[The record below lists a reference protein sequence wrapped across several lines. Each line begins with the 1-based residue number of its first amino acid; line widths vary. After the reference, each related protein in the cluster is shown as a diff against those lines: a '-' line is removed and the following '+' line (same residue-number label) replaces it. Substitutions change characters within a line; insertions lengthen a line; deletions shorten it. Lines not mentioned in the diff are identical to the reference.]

1 MRPVNLG
8 GFQQYS
14 GDIVQL
20 SWDDV
25 MEICREIAL
34 AVKNDFDPNLIVG
47 IAKGGV
53 IPAAIISSMLRVEFY
68 PVRLSRRQQDV
79 VVWDRPRI
87 LVPMPDEVKGKRVL
101 IVDEA
106 ASSGETLRLAVGEAK
121 KRGVR
126 RVKTAS
132 LYVKTHAQRPNWYAF
147 DNDGTVILPWD
158 FEIIEDGRFV
168 IHPEY
173 EESLNQK

>member
-1 MRPVNLG
+1 MNLG
-8 GFQQYS
+8 DFQQYTS
-14 GDIVQL
+14 GIVQL

-25 MEICREIAL
+25 MDICREIAL
-34 AVKNDFDPNLIVG
+34 TVKADFDPNMIVG

-53 IPAAIISSMLRVEFY
+53 IPATIISSMLRVEFY

-132 LYVKTHAQRPNWYAF
+132 LYVKTHSQRPTWYAF
-147 DNDGTVILPWD
+147 ENDGTVILPWD
-158 FEIIEDGRFV
+158 FEIIKKGKFV

-173 EESLNQK
+173 EESLDQE

>member
-1 MRPVNLG
+1 
-8 GFQQYS
+8 
-14 GDIVQL
+14 
-20 SWDDV
+20 

-34 AVKNDFDPNLIVG
+34 AAKEDFDPNMVVG

-53 IPAAIISSMLRVEFY
+53 IPAAIISSMLRVEFF
-68 PVRLSRRQQDV
+68 PMRLSRRQQDV

-87 LVPMPDEVKGKRVL
+87 LVPVAEEVRGKRVL

-106 ASSGETLRLAVGEAK
+106 ARSGETLRLAAGEAK
-121 KRGVR
+121 KKGAR

-132 LYVKTHAQRPNWYAF
+132 LFVQSHSWHPTWYAF
-147 DNDGTVILPWD
+147 ENDGTVILPWD
-158 FEIIEDGRFV
+158 FEILEDGKFV

-173 EESLNQK
+173 QESLDQS